1 MRAVIDTNVLISAIF
16 WTGSPK
22 RLLNRVR
29 RREVTFV
36 TSRVLLDELKEI
48 LIRADKPFKLTNEEA
63 DRVVKA
69 VQNVAQV
76 VETESQVT
84 VCRDEKDN
92 KVLECAVDGGAE
104 WIITGD
110 AHLLELQSFEEVR
123 IVSVAEFLSR
133 FEKGF

>member
-1 MRAVIDTNVLISAIF
+1 VRAVIDTNVLISAIF

-29 RREVTFV
+29 RGEVTFV

-48 LIRADKPFKLTNEEA
+48 LVRPDKPFKLSEEEA

-69 VQNVAQV
+69 IQNVAEV
-76 VETESQVT
+76 VETQSQVR

-92 KVLECAVDGGAE
+92 KVLECAVDGRAE

-110 AHLLELQSFEEVR
+110 AHLLELQSFKNVR
-123 IVSVAEFLSR
+123 IVTVAEFLRR
-133 FEKGF
+133 F

>member
-29 RREVTFV
+29 RGEVTFV

-48 LIRADKPFKLTNEEA
+48 LVRPDKPFKLSEEEA

-69 VQNVAQV
+69 IQNVAEV
-76 VETESQVT
+76 VETQSQVR

-92 KVLECAVDGGAE
+92 KVLECAVDGRAE

-110 AHLLELQSFEEVR
+110 AHLLELQSFKNVR
-123 IVSVAEFLSR
+123 IVTVAEFLRR
-133 FEKGF
+133 F

>member
-29 RREVTFV
+29 RGEVTFV

-48 LIRADKPFKLTNEEA
+48 LVRPDKPFKLTEEEA

-69 VQNVAQV
+69 IQNVAEV
-76 VETESQVT
+76 VETQSQVR

-92 KVLECAVDGGAE
+92 KVLECAVDGRAE

-110 AHLLELQSFEEVR
+110 AHLLELQSFKNVR
-123 IVSVAEFLSR
+123 IVTVAEFLRR
-133 FEKGF
+133 F

>member
-29 RREVTFV
+29 RGEVTFV

-48 LIRADKPFKLTNEEA
+48 LVRPDKPFKLTEEEA

-69 VQNVAQV
+69 MQNVAEV
-76 VETESQVT
+76 VETQSQVR

-92 KVLECAVDGGAE
+92 KVLECAVDGRAE

-110 AHLLELQSFEEVR
+110 AHLLELQSFKNVR
-123 IVSVAEFLSR
+123 IVTVAEFLR
-133 FEKGF
+133 KF

>member
-1 MRAVIDTNVLISAIF
+1 VRAVIDTNVLISAIF

-29 RREVTFV
+29 RGEVTFV

-48 LIRADKPFKLTNEEA
+48 LVRPDKPFKLSEEEA

-69 VQNVAQV
+69 MQNVAEV
-76 VETESQVT
+76 VETQSQVR

-92 KVLECAVDGGAE
+92 KVLECAVDGRAE

-110 AHLLELQSFEEVR
+110 AHLLELQSFKNVR
-123 IVSVAEFLSR
+123 IVTVAEFLR
-133 FEKGF
+133 KF

>member
-1 MRAVIDTNVLISAIF
+1 VRAVIDTNVLISAIF

-29 RREVTFV
+29 RGEVTLV

-48 LIRADKPFKLTNEEA
+48 LVRPDKPFKLTEEEA

-69 VQNVAQV
+69 MQNVAEV
-76 VETESQVT
+76 VETQSQVR

-92 KVLECAVDGGAE
+92 KVLECAVDGRAE

-110 AHLLELQSFEEVR
+110 AHLLELQSFKNVR
-123 IVSVAEFLSR
+123 IVTVAEFLR
-133 FEKGF
+133 KF

>member
-29 RREVTFV
+29 RGEVTLV

-48 LIRADKPFKLTNEEA
+48 LVRPDKPFKLTEEEA

-69 VQNVAQV
+69 MQNVAEV
-76 VETESQVT
+76 VETQSQVR

-92 KVLECAVDGGAE
+92 KVLECAVDGRAE

-110 AHLLELQSFEEVR
+110 AHLLELQSFKNVR
-123 IVSVAEFLSR
+123 IVTVAEFLR
-133 FEKGF
+133 KF

>member
-29 RREVTFV
+29 RGEVTLV

-48 LIRADKPFKLTNEEA
+48 LVRPDKPFKLTEEEA

-69 VQNVAQV
+69 MQNVAEV
-76 VETESQVT
+76 VETQSQVR

-92 KVLECAVDGGAE
+92 KVLECAVDGRAE

-110 AHLLELQSFEEVR
+110 AHLLELQSFKNVR
-123 IVSVAEFLSR
+123 IVTVAEFLED
-133 FEKGF
+133 FE